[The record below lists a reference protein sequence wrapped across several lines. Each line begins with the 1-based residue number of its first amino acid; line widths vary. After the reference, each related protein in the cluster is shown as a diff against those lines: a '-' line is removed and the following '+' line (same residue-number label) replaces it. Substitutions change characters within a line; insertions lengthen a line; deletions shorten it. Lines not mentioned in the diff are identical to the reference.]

1 MLNQQQLNLLSQ
13 NIDENEKN
21 KIFFELTLKLLHK
34 NNFEEFNEVF
44 NYYENYSNDQL
55 EEILK
60 MLIKNNKKEEITTLF
75 TKHNIIITTQF
86 LQKILNTTSI
96 EIIQIIFYFLPN
108 ELITQELLNCCI
120 KKEIIVFL
128 TENYSLDTKIKE
140 TLLLRK
146 VSLMHKMENY
156 IHKEENLYTL
166 RYFKQYL
173 ELKSLNNNNNNNI
186 FEPLLNSIEKL
197 LKRDYSNKN
206 TFLSIF
212 SILLD
217 ENNEEILEII
227 EIFLSNFNNFI

>member
-44 NYYENYSNDQL
+44 NYYENYSNYQL

-75 TKHNIIITTQF
+75 TKHNINITTQF
-86 LQKILNTTSI
+86 LQKILNTISI

-108 ELITQELLNCCI
+108 EIVTQELLNCCT

-173 ELKSLNNNNNNNI
+173 ELKSLNNNI

-212 SILLD
+212 STIIE

-227 EIFLSNFNNFI
+227 EKFLHETKY